1 MSGQGEM
8 SATART
14 RMEAA
19 LPTLREAVVRRGRRR
34 RTTRGVLVAACVL
47 GAVGLGAWAGVLA
60 LRERGEGV
68 RADGG
73 AGALPTPRVMVRE
86 DAAPVTVPEAGEALP
101 AARVRVRIVATDPG
115 AAERMMVR
123 EGATR
128 VHRMGDAEL
137 GAALK
142 EAGLPRGVL
151 RIGGET
157 MWEGELH
164 ASGAR

>member
-1 MSGQGEM
+1 MNGHGEM
-8 SATART
+8 SAAART

-19 LPTLREAVVRRGRRR
+19 LPTLREAVVRRGQRRR
-34 RTTRGVLVAACVL
+34 ATRGVLVAACVL
-47 GAVGLGAWAGVLA
+47 GAMGLGAWAGVLA

-73 AGALPTPRVMVRE
+73 AGAVPTPRVVVRE
-86 DAAPVTVPEAGEALP
+86 NAAPMDVMPEAGVAFP
-101 AARVRVRIVATDPG
+101 AARVRIVATDPG
-115 AAERMMVR
+115 VAERMMVR

-137 GAALK
+137 AAALK

-157 MWEGELH
+157 LWEGDLH